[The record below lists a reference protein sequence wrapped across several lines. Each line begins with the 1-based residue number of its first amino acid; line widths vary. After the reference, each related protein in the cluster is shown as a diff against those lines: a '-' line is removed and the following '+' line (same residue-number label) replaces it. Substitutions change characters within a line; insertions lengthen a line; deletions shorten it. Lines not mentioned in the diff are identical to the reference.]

1 MLQINLKHFLC
12 FLSCA
17 IYKSRNTLKIVQKEI
32 FPHPKAILVAEEL
45 MMAVVVLARQKQ
57 LFLALKTLP
66 E

>member
-1 MLQINLKHFLC
+1 
-12 FLSCA
+12 
-17 IYKSRNTLKIVQKEI
+17 VQKEI

-45 MMAVVVLARQKQ
+45 MMAVVVLARKKQ